1 MKKLGLILAVAALL
15 LAGFGASASPS
26 RAQAQ
31 GADAIDAVY
40 PLSLTEVI
48 NSRNPDAVLRHFV
61 DGATVT
67 FDISVFGAPN
77 KTITAAQYAARQ
89 DPNEADV
96 PADIRLEVV
105 DGSQRISAT
114 RATWTW
120 RETAGF
126 LRDVNTDYIEFSVVA
141 DTKGRRFKSLT
152 LAPTNESLA
161 KLISLAPGKESLARL
176 PYSPALPTLPFTL
189 GEDLGIGGDQS
200 AAVVLFEPVGG
211 SRVDGAAILSGT
223 GSEGGTAFSLHVTGL
238 TPGTPAQAT
247 LHAGTCSS
255 PGASFSR
262 LTELT
267 ADNLGRA
274 SASGQ
279 VLFRGE
285 ESIALPAIADG
296 EHFLAIS
303 QSGKTVSCGLLPG
316 FASAPAMP
324 SGMPRT
330 GTADLTIIVAGLAL
344 LGILALGGGLAVRRQ
359 H

>member
-1 MKKLGLILAVAALL
+1 MKKLGLILAVAAVVLT
-15 LAGFGASASPS
+15 GFGASASPS
-26 RAQAQ
+26 RAHAQ

-48 NSRNPDAVLRHFV
+48 NNRNPDAVLRHFV

-89 DPNEADV
+89 DPNQPDV
-96 PADIRLEVV
+96 PTDIRLEVV

-141 DTKGRRFKSLT
+141 ATEDRRFKSLT

-161 KLISLAPGKESLARL
+161 KLISLAPSKESLARL

-189 GEDLGIGGDQS
+189 DEDMGIGGDHS

-211 SRVDGAAILSGT
+211 SQVDGAAILSAT
-223 GSEGGTAFSLHVTGL
+223 GKEGGATFSLHVTGL

-255 PGASFSR
+255 PSASFAR

-267 ADNLGRA
+267 ADTTGRA
-274 SASGQ
+274 EASGQ

-285 ESIALPAIADG
+285 ESVTLPAIADG
-296 EHFLAIS
+296 EHILAIS
-303 QSGKTVSCGLLPG
+303 QSGKTVSCGWLSRFESSPTT
-316 FASAPAMP
+316 P

-330 GTADLTIIVAGLAL
+330 GNADLTILVAGLAL
-344 LGILALGGGLAVRRQ
+344 LGILALSGGLALRRQ

>member
-1 MKKLGLILAVAALL
+1 LAVAAVVLT
-15 LAGFGASASPS
+15 GFGASASPS

-31 GADAIDAVY
+31 GAGADAIDAVY

-48 NSRNPDAVLRHFV
+48 NNRNPDVVLRHFV

-67 FDISVFGAPN
+67 FDNSVFGVPN
-77 KTITAAQYAARQ
+77 KTMTAAQYAERQ
-89 DPNEADV
+89 DSNQPDV
-96 PADIRLEVV
+96 PTDIRLEVV
-105 DGSQRISAT
+105 DGSQRTSAT
-114 RATWTW
+114 RATWLW

-141 DTKGRRFKSLT
+141 QTEDRRFKSLT

-161 KLISLAPGKESLARL
+161 KLISLAPSKESLARL
-176 PYSPALPTLPFTL
+176 PYSPALPALPFTL
-189 GEDLGIGGDQS
+189 DEDMGIGGDHS
-200 AAVVLFEPVGG
+200 AVVLFEPVGG
-211 SRVDGAAILSGT
+211 SQVDGAAILSAT
-223 GSEGGTAFSLHVTGL
+223 GKEGGTTFSLHVTGL

-255 PGASFSR
+255 PGASFAR
-262 LTELT
+262 LAELT
-267 ADNLGRA
+267 ADTQGRA
-274 SASGQ
+274 AASGQ

-285 ESIALPAIADG
+285 ESIALPTIADG

-316 FASAPAMP
+316 FESSPATP
-324 SGMPRT
+324 PGMPRT
-330 GTADLTIIVAGLAL
+330 GNADLTIMVAGLAF
-344 LGILALGGGLAVRRQ
+344 LGILALGGGLALRRQ